1 MVEELK
7 PHVLKREIS
16 VKADLVQIAFR
27 KLREVWPPVC
37 SCSLQLILCAAPCA
51 WLQQMEVFDCVDM
64 AGVWAAEPL
73 CMRVQCIVCSP
84 SLYVC
89 C

>member
-27 KLREVWPPVC
+27 KLREVCGC
-37 SCSLQLILCAAPCA
+37 SSADACALAGALSRTGRLHQAP
-51 WLQQMEVFDCVDM
+51 
-64 AGVWAAEPL
+64 
-73 CMRVQCIVCSP
+73 I
-84 SLYVC
+84 
-89 C
+89 

>member
-27 KLREVWPPVC
+27 KLREVWLLICRRVC
-37 SCSLQLILCAAPCA
+37 SCWCFEQDRKAASGSHLTRCPPISRTWPCPPVMHSLLAML
-51 WLQQMEVFDCVDM
+51 LQ
-64 AGVWAAEPL
+64 WAIS
-73 CMRVQCIVCSP
+73 C
-84 SLYVC
+84 
-89 C
+89 

>member
-27 KLREVWPPVC
+27 KLREVCRLTP
-37 SCSLQLILCAAPCA
+37 SCIPCATPSAWQQQTESLVRACAPSNAAPDHSA
-51 WLQQMEVFDCVDM
+51 RHDT
-64 AGVWAAEPL
+64 
-73 CMRVQCIVCSP
+73 
-84 SLYVC
+84 
-89 C
+89 